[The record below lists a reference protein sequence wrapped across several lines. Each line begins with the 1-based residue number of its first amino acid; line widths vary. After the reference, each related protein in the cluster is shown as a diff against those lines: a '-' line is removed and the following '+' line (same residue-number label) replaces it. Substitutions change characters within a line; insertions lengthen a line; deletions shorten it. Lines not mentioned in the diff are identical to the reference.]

1 MKGFRLLFLLIT
13 LGFLASTVGAQQDE
27 MIILHFS
34 FHLGVSQ
41 NPPGDRMLPRVSRHI
56 IFSLDD
62 TKVFS
67 KLEDGSVVQWDLET
81 REEEYITTTKNL
93 FAYSPDR
100 NLLLVRKKNND
111 ITLIPL
117 DTNQEIV
124 LTSGTFE
131 HGSLSANGKFVA
143 LSRGDKEIE
152 IWDADQKRVIKRLKA
167 VEPVRN
173 GLAISYDGQYV
184 AAAEGTYR
192 DGEGHRTKI
201 EVWDIKR
208 DTPADLIDTGIILG
222 VWNLHFSPDASMLA
236 ADSQIEAQAGVRVW
250 DRSTRKQLFKRDFLK
265 AYWARAVTFASEGKY
280 IALGDESGVIG
291 FWNIK
296 ENKELFLMKIV
307 DTGIESLA
315 FSHDGRYM
323 AVGLFDSTVQIWELK
338 SDL

>member
-1 MKGFRLLFLLIT
+1 MKGFRLLFLLFVI
-13 LGFLASTVGAQQDE
+13 GFLAAAVGAQQDE
-27 MIILHFS
+27 MMIPQLS
-34 FHLGVSQ
+34 FHFGVSQ
-41 NPPGDRMLPRVSRHI
+41 DPPGDRMLPHVSRHI
-56 IFSLDD
+56 VFSVED
-62 TKVFS
+62 TKIIS

-81 REEEYITTTKNL
+81 REEEYITTTKDL
-93 FAYSPDR
+93 FAYSPAQ
-100 NLLLVRKKNND
+100 NLLLVRKKND
-111 ITLIPL
+111 DVTLIRL

-152 IWDADQKRVIKRLKA
+152 IWDADQKRLIKHLKA

-173 GLAISYDGQYV
+173 GLAISHDGQYV
-184 AAAEGTYR
+184 AAAEGTYQ

-201 EVWDIKR
+201 EVWDIKQ

-236 ADSQIEAQAGVRVW
+236 IDSQIEAQAGIRVW
-250 DRSTRKQLFKRDFLK
+250 ERSTREELCIIDNLE
-265 AYWARAVTFASEGKY
+265 AYWARALTFALDGKY
-280 IALGDESGVIG
+280 IALGDESGVLILL
-291 FWNIK
+291 NIK
-296 ENKELFLMKIV
+296 EDREVFALRV
-307 DTGIESLA
+307 DTGVESLA

-338 SDL
+338 SNL